1 MPIFEFE
8 QSWDT
13 LAGSL
18 KLFLVGGKEGW
29 GGRGGEGREGSVY
42 KTRTYIQV
50 VKLCDSRDI
59 SRHSINLG
67 ISNDNYG
74 LTNLNLGG
82 NGDTAVESK
91 CSSRLVLL

>member
-29 GGRGGEGREGSVY
+29 GGGEGRGGEGREGGVY

-59 SRHSINLG
+59 SRHSINRFF
-67 ISNDNYG
+67 SN
-74 LTNLNLGG
+74 
-82 NGDTAVESK
+82 
-91 CSSRLVLL
+91 